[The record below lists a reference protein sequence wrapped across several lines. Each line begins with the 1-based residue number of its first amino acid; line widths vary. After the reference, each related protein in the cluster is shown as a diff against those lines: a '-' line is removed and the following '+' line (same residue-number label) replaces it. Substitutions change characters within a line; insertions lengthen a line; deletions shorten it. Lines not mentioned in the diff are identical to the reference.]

1 MRRMRTLV
9 TAAAAALVV
18 GSLTA
23 TASASPDKHDGP
35 TVIGGYKHLVVIY
48 EENHSFDNLYGTWSS
63 VNGQQVDGLST
74 ADQVHTT

>member
-1 MRRMRTLV
+1 MQRMRTLV

-23 TASASPDKHDGP
+23 TASASPTKPDHGGP

-48 EENHSFDNLYGTWSS
+48 EENHSFDNLYGTG
-63 VNGQQVDGLST
+63 VRST
-74 ADQVHTT
+74 ASTSKGWPTPSR